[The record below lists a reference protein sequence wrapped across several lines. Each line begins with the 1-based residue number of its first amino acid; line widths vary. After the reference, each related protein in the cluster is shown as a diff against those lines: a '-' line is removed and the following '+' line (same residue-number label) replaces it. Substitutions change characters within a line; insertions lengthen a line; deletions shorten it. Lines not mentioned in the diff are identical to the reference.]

1 MQKNEQKNDAL
12 YKKYTNFTRKD
23 LMFSNFVQTNIAGAI
38 ALFFIGNV
46 SWMFLQSTPD
56 TMLCRAKNK
65 IYMPYK
71 KAIHDAYIPVER
83 YIVDDNTYKTGEL
96 QVNPNPGFRAH
107 GTWLANLLLSLWWLY
122 VTACY
127 FKRTKMDLDTI
138 DMMSELKELQGKHR
152 LSDTQVAKLVAASGE
167 IIGRMSAEERVYF
180 DMLSS
185 GKINIKDD
193 KVFTDM
199 AVAILDGYLRTHAAE
214 TENVLKIYKNN
225 NDITTGLKKA
235 IGYKMK

>member
-71 KAIHDAYIPVER
+71 KAIHDAYIPVEK

-96 QVNPNPGFRAH
+96 KVSFQKAKFTYYNYYNSSKNKFQYKNGYKTFNF
-107 GTWLANLLLSLWWLY
+107 G
-122 VTACY
+122 Y
-127 FKRTKMDLDTI
+127 FL
-138 DMMSELKELQGKHR
+138 
-152 LSDTQVAKLVAASGE
+152 
-167 IIGRMSAEERVYF
+167 
-180 DMLSS
+180 
-185 GKINIKDD
+185 KINEIS
-193 KVFTDM
+193 TSL
-199 AVAILDGYLRTHAAE
+199 I
-214 TENVLKIYKNN
+214 
-225 NDITTGLKKA
+225 
-235 IGYKMK
+235 